1 MILSIFFHWF
11 FVCLTAPF
19 FLGVIGR
26 VKAFASGK
34 VGPPLLQ
41 PYFDLGK
48 LFRKRSI
55 YSRNM
60 TWVFRLAPAV
70 TFAAM
75 LAVSLLDPFGAIK
88 APVQF
93 EGDIL
98 LIVGVLALSRFFM
111 IAAAMDTGFSMEG
124 MGASREA
131 FFACLSEVA
140 LFMNFITLALLAHSL
155 SLSRMLGA
163 DSPVSWNLLGPAL
176 LLVVASFFIVF
187 LAENCRIPI
196 DDPDTHLE
204 LTMIHEVMLLE
215 HGGVDLAYMFYAAAV
230 KFFIFA
236 AILVPIILPVQ
247 TEYLCVRMMSFLGG
261 MLGLSVL
268 VGIVESSMAR
278 IRLDRV
284 RNLLLISFA
293 LAFFGL
299 IVALWRG

>member
-1 MILSIFFHWF
+1 
-11 FVCLTAPF
+11 
-19 FLGVIGR
+19 
-26 VKAFASGK
+26 
-34 VGPPLLQ
+34 
-41 PYFDLGK
+41 
-48 LFRKRSI
+48 
-55 YSRNM
+55 
-60 TWVFRLAPAV
+60 
-70 TFAAM
+70 
-75 LAVSLLDPFGAIK
+75 
-88 APVQF
+88 
-93 EGDIL
+93 
-98 LIVGVLALSRFFM
+98 
-111 IAAAMDTGFSMEG
+111 
-124 MGASREA
+124 
-131 FFACLSEVA
+131 
-140 LFMNFITLALLAHSL
+140 
-155 SLSRMLGA
+155 MLGA